1 MIKLVDILFE
11 QMSVSDLE
19 NLQVDPHGFEV
30 IGDRTTK
37 QTTVKRRKVDIWPYG
52 DSESSLIKRNNY
64 YEKPGIDTSRLGPK
78 INKFAK
84 HFTDAFLEKFDV
96 IVLPVIT
103 SGFRGPK
110 RQINAVW
117 NNWVDN
123 NNYLYK
129 VGYSEPFRSYV
140 SELFE
145 RTKLEETDSEYLTP
159 DRAKKQAVKFLE
171 EKEKQDVYMSNHQT
185 RGAIDIAVTNN
196 NEYNDW
202 IKEFL
207 EGAKQ
212 QGIIQSFLDER
223 DQESAHFHIRLRGK
237 E

>member
-11 QMSVSDLE
+11 QMSGNEPKYVT
-19 NLQVDPHGFEV
+19 NLPGYDV

-37 QTTVKRRKVDIWPYG
+37 QTTVARSKVDIWPY
-52 DSESSLIKRNNY
+52 SRPESQLINRGTY
-64 YEKPGIDTSRLGPK
+64 YEKHGIDTSLLGRK

-84 HFTDAFLEKFDV
+84 HFTDAFLKKFDV

-110 RQINAVW
+110 SQIDAVW
-117 NNWVDN
+117 KNWLDN
-123 NNYLYK
+123 NRYLYK
-129 VGYSEPFRSYV
+129 VNYSEPFRTLV
-140 SELFE
+140 SKLFE

-159 DRAKKQAVKFLE
+159 DQAKKQAVKFLE
-171 EKEKQDVYMSNHQT
+171 DKEKQNVYMSNHQT
-185 RGAIDIAVTNN
+185 RGAIDIAVTTNDV
-196 NEYNDW
+196 YNDW

-223 DQESAHFHIRLRGK
+223 DQKHQHFHIRFRGK